1 MPPSGSTVRRL
12 NKRPLVI
19 GIGCIVALLGAAGWA
34 LYSVSDSGGSSS
46 QKENAGDSG
55 AASASEILAK
65 APNFAEIAAA
75 MPVHPKEEPRKPD
88 PTAPK
93 PPPVVQAAITPAQTT
108 VEPGMTETEIAAR
121 KAAWASYYQQRAAEQ
136 TRRQE
141 AQKAAL
147 TSDTVPTPASS
158 TTETGGSPGASL
170 TGTTQGQPPASKD
183 FFAGGSNPATDYL
196 PFTTTDPLSQYEIKA
211 GDAIT
216 GTMIS
221 GLKSDARGEIIAIVS
236 KAVTD
241 YATHEHILIPQ
252 GSRLVGTYDNAVAY
266 GQTLVVTGWDRII
279 YPGPC
284 AQSLDLGRM
293 PGSDQSGYAGFSD
306 ITENHLGKIFLNGL
320 LISAF
325 SAGIQLSQPQQS
337 AFSGYSSQSVVGG
350 AIGQQLGQIG
360 MEFARRGM
368 DIPPTQ
374 KIRNGYAFTIL
385 VTKDIAFDHP
395 WVEGECK
402 KFKVAAR

>member
-1 MPPSGSTVRRL
+1 
-12 NKRPLVI
+12 
-19 GIGCIVALLGAAGWA
+19 LLGAAGWA
-34 LYSVSDSGGSSS
+34 LYSVSDNGGSSS

-75 MPVHPKEEPRKPD
+75 MPVQPREEPRKPD
-88 PTAPK
+88 PPAPK
-93 PPPVVQAAITPAQTT
+93 PPPVVQAATNPAPTV

-121 KAAWASYYQQRAAEQ
+121 KAAWASLLPAARSQPDTPHGGPEGGSDLGYHANPSKLHHGDGRAA
-136 TRRQE
+136 RSLHAGRH
-141 AQKAAL
+141 AA
-147 TSDTVPTPASS
+147 
-158 TTETGGSPGASL
+158 
-170 TGTTQGQPPASKD
+170 QPPASKD

-211 GDAIT
+211 GDVIT

-221 GLKSDARGEIIAIVS
+221 GLKSDARGEIIATVS
-236 KAVTD
+236 RAVTD

-252 GSRLVGTYDNAVAY
+252 GSRLVGTYDNAVGY

-395 WVEGECK
+395 WVDGECK
-402 KFKVAAR
+402 KFRVAAR